1 MRNYKT
7 RKRGGKAVN
16 AGGYGCIFKPALRC
30 KGRNRPGRGSVSKL
44 MTKATAEK
52 EMRMIERMAARISKI
67 PNYQD
72 YFMIDG
78 IVACQPDRLTRSDL
92 VGFAKTCQ
100 NFGNKEVTR
109 KNVNNSLADL
119 VVLTMPDGGVDLSA
133 FLGSTVLTERLFRLL
148 NSSIVHLIIHGVV
161 PMNKAGIYHLDLKP
175 TNIMVTPDDKLKII
189 DWGISVTS
197 RADIIPALARFPLV
211 FNLPYSS
218 ILFNDLFAPYY
229 KDAISQ
235 NPDLLNDDPLQMEN
249 LRLVVL
255 NYVYLVGRETGEGH
269 FKYISMVIARLYMP
283 FLEQVPER
291 SKRDTIVYNFTLN
304 RIVDYILPILR
315 KFTSGSKFRAEDYL
329 TSAFAENADIWG
341 ATMAYDTVLV
351 SLARNSVRTPL
362 YEAIRGIFVDTI
374 FQNPEKAIQV
384 QSLTRQLLALNRI
397 PLAREH
403 VGPRSVAPSR
413 RTRRKR
419 TPTPYPRRK
428 SHTPSTGT
436 TWRSPASTVS
446 SLPTLYSGEELDNLF
461 SR

>member
-1 MRNYKT
+1 MRNHKT

-30 KGRNRPGRGSVSKL
+30 KGMGRPGRGSVSKL
-44 MTKATAEK
+44 MTKTTADK
-52 EMRMIERMAARISKI
+52 EMKMIERIATRISKI
-67 PNYQD
+67 PNYND
-72 YFMIDG
+72 YFMVDG
-78 IVACQPDRLTRSDL
+78 IVACQPDKLTKSDL
-92 VGFAKTCQ
+92 VGFAKTCH

-109 KNVNNSLADL
+109 KNVNSSLGDL

-133 FLGSTVLTERLFRLL
+133 FLGSVVLTERLFRLL
-148 NSSIVHLIIHGVV
+148 NSSIVRLITHAVL
-161 PMNKAGIYHLDLKP
+161 PMNKAGIYHLDLKS
-175 TNIMVTPDDKLKII
+175 TNIMVTHEDKLKII

-229 KDAISQ
+229 KDAISK
-235 NPDLLNDDPLQMEN
+235 NPDLLKDDPLQMEN

-269 FKYISMVIARLYMP
+269 FKYISMVVARLYMP
-283 FLEQVPER
+283 LLEQVPER
-291 SKRDTIVYNFTLN
+291 SKRDTIIYNFTLN

-315 KFTSGSKFRAEDYL
+315 KYTSGSNFLADDYL
-329 TSAFAENADIWG
+329 RTAFAKNADIWG
-341 ATMAYDTVLV
+341 AAMAYDTVLV
-351 SLARNSVRTPL
+351 SLARKSTRSPL
-362 YEAIRGIFVDTI
+362 YEAIRGIFVDTV
-374 FQNPEKAIQV
+374 FQNSEKAIQV

-397 PLAREH
+397 PIAREH
-403 VGPRSVAPSR
+403 VGARSAAPPK

-419 TPTPYPRRK
+419 TPTPHPRK
-428 SHTPSTGT
+428 ESHIGSTGT
-436 TWRSPASTVS
+436 AWRSPASSAS